1 MLPERVDAF
10 VALGSN
16 LGDRSAHLR
25 AGRAA
30 LSELPDTGLVASS
43 RVYET
48 APVGPPPQG
57 AYLNAVVQLH
67 TLLPAREL
75 LAAMLAIEKVE
86 GRRREVDGERWGPRT
101 LDLDLLL
108 YGDSRVDEDGLRVP
122 HPRLHERAF
131 VLEPLCELA
140 GERTHP
146 VLGDTL
152 REWAT
157 RCRDPEAVWLY
168 RESGGW

>member
-1 MLPERVDAF
+1 MPPDCVTAF
-10 VALGSN
+10 IALGSN
-16 LGDRSAHLR
+16 LGERSAHLR

-30 LSELPDTGLVASS
+30 LAGLPGTRLVASS

-57 AYLNAVVQLH
+57 PYLNAVVQLE
-67 TLLPAREL
+67 TEFQAREL
-75 LAAMLAIEKVE
+75 LMHMLAIEAE
-86 GRRREVDGERWGPRT
+86 TGRRREAADERWGPRT

-108 YGDSRVDEDGLRVP
+108 YGDSRIAEDGLQVP

-140 GERTHP
+140 GDVEHP
-146 VLGDTL
+146 VLGSPL
-152 REWAT
+152 REWAA
-157 RCRDPEAVWLY
+157 RCRDPAAVWLHD
-168 RESGGW
+168 SAGAW